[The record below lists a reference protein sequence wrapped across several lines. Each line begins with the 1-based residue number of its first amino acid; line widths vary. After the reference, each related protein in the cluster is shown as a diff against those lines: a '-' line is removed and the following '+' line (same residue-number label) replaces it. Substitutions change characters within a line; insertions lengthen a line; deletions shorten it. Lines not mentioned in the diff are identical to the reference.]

1 MTQIPPFYQSPL
13 STASTTQ
20 STLST
25 TNDFFSQIRTQIDSF
40 ISSGKFQELSLFLN
54 SLQGVDRN
62 LVSNLLTSIISEVI
76 ETNQNVQLIK
86 ILLSHG
92 ADVNTIIHCQDI
104 KEEDGITL
112 LMYSIMIKNVEL
124 FKCVLSFGPDI
135 LITDAENQNAVVTSI
150 LLNEDK
156 DVFFLEQLL
165 KLNHSAVHTEVTIEN
180 ETHNLLTL
188 ATDKNKPTYVALL
201 LTHGIDVN
209 YAAKPSLDTA
219 MHIAVKND
227 YLEIAEQLYK
237 HERYDHNRLNKE
249 MKTPKDIACEL
260 KAKVYNTLFI
270 NERDDTLQQQLN
282 SHLQFQQQ
290 LNMHSNS
297 GNNVVNAYSGP
308 NNINNAIRMQNTP
321 MQQLM
326 SSSSQGNPGVNGVGA
341 GASQNV
347 VNANLNVQSTL
358 GSAGQNNNLIITQ
371 GVNATATPSSG
382 RVNNKGVSNSIG
394 IGMRRKNNFLLKKNL
409 KIPIELPKQK
419 MAISN
424 IYIDI
429 NKANP
434 KLCVN
439 INKTP
444 EQLSD
449 EMEKM
454 KKQLEEKVKALRNYE
469 MLLNDVSAYV
479 YTYINSLLEKK
490 SNQNAEGTNRNEGL
504 EDSEVQNERN
514 KPATRHH

>member
-13 STASTTQ
+13 STTSTTQ
-20 STLST
+20 STLSST
-25 TNDFFSQIRTQIDSF
+25 TDFYSQIRTQIDSF

-54 SLQGVDRN
+54 SLQEVDRN
-62 LVSNLLTSIISEVI
+62 LVSNLLTSIISDVI

-112 LMYSIMIKNVEL
+112 LMYSIMIKNIEL

-150 LLNEDK
+150 LLNDDK

-165 KLNHSAVHTEVTIEN
+165 KLNYSAVHTEVTIES
-180 ETHNLLTL
+180 ETHNMLTL
-188 ATDKNKPTYVALL
+188 ATEKNKPTFVALL
-201 LTHGIDVN
+201 LTYEIDVN
-209 YAAKPSLDTA
+209 YAVKPTLDTA

-227 YLEIAEQLYK
+227 YLEIAEQIYK
-237 HERYDHNRLNKE
+237 SERYDHSRLNKD

-260 KAKVYNTLFI
+260 KGNKVYNALYI
-270 NERDDTLQQQLN
+270 NEREDMLQQKQQQQQQMN

-290 LNMHSNS
+290 MNMHNS
-297 GNNVVNAYSGP
+297 GNNSSNAVN
-308 NNINNAIRMQNTP
+308 NVNNAMRLQNTQ

-326 SSSSQGNPGVNGVGA
+326 NANMQAMQSNQNVNGVN
-341 GASQNV
+341 SNQNI
-347 VNANLNVQSTL
+347 VNVNVNVNTNMPVQS
-358 GSAGQNNNLIITQ
+358 GSSGNVTQKNNLIITQ
-371 GVNATATPSSG
+371 GMNNTTTPLSSTTTTTN
-382 RVNNKGVSNSIG
+382 RVVGNNNNNNKIGNGIG
-394 IGMRRKNNFLLKKNL
+394 IGMRRRNNFLMKKNM
-409 KIPIELPKQK
+409 KIPIELHKQK
-419 MAISN
+419 NAISN

-429 NKANP
+429 NKANS

-449 EMEKM
+449 ETEKM
-454 KKQLEEKVKALRNYE
+454 KKQLEEKVKTLRNYE
-469 MLLNDVSAYV
+469 MLLNDVSP
-479 YTYINSLLEKK
+479 YTYIYI
-490 SNQNAEGTNRNEGL
+490 
-504 EDSEVQNERN
+504 
-514 KPATRHH
+514 

>member
-13 STASTTQ
+13 STTSTTQ
-20 STLST
+20 STLSST
-25 TNDFFSQIRTQIDSF
+25 TDFYSQIRTQIDSF

-54 SLQGVDRN
+54 SLQEVDRN
-62 LVSNLLTSIISEVI
+62 LVSNLLTSIISDVI

-112 LMYSIMIKNVEL
+112 LMYSIMIKNIEL

-150 LLNEDK
+150 LLNDDK

-165 KLNHSAVHTEVTIEN
+165 KLNYSAVHTEVTIEN
-180 ETHNLLTL
+180 ETHNMLTL
-188 ATDKNKPTYVALL
+188 ATEKNKPTFVSLL
-201 LTHGIDVN
+201 LTYEIDVN
-209 YAAKPSLDTA
+209 YAVKPTLDTA

-227 YLEIAEQLYK
+227 YLEIAEQIYK
-237 HERYDHNRLNKE
+237 CERYDHSRLNKD

-260 KAKVYNTLFI
+260 KGNKVYNALYI
-270 NERDDTLQQQLN
+270 NEREDMLQQQQQQQQQMN

-290 LNMHSNS
+290 INMHSGGGSN
-297 GNNVVNAYSGP
+297 NNVVN
-308 NNINNAIRMQNTP
+308 NVNNAMRLQNTQ

-326 SSSSQGNPGVNGVGA
+326 NANVQAMQSNQNVNGVNSNQNIVNVNTNMPMQSSSSGNV
-341 GASQNV
+341 
-347 VNANLNVQSTL
+347 T
-358 GSAGQNNNLIITQ
+358 QNNNLIITQ
-371 GVNATATPSSG
+371 GMNNTTTPLSSSTSNN
-382 RVNNKGVSNSIG
+382 RVVGNSNNNNKIGNG
-394 IGMRRKNNFLLKKNL
+394 IGMRRRNNFLLKKNM
-409 KIPIELPKQK
+409 KIPIELHKQK
-419 MAISN
+419 NAISN

-429 NKANP
+429 NKTNS

-449 EMEKM
+449 ETEKM
-454 KKQLEEKVKALRNYE
+454 KKQLEEKVKTLRNYE
-469 MLLNDVSAYV
+469 MLLNDVSSYLHI
-479 YTYINSLLEKK
+479 TLS
-490 SNQNAEGTNRNEGL
+490 
-504 EDSEVQNERN
+504 
-514 KPATRHH
+514 

>member
-13 STASTTQ
+13 STTSTTQ
-20 STLST
+20 STLSST
-25 TNDFFSQIRTQIDSF
+25 TDFYSQIRTQIDSF

-54 SLQGVDRN
+54 SLQEVDRN
-62 LVSNLLTSIISEVI
+62 LVSNLLTSIISDVI

-112 LMYSIMIKNVEL
+112 LMYSIMIKNIEL

-150 LLNEDK
+150 LLNDDK

-165 KLNHSAVHTEVTIEN
+165 KLNYSAVHTEVTIEN
-180 ETHNLLTL
+180 ETHNMLTL
-188 ATDKNKPTYVALL
+188 ATEKNKPTFVSLL
-201 LTHGIDVN
+201 LTYEIDVN
-209 YAAKPSLDTA
+209 YAVKPTLDTA

-227 YLEIAEQLYK
+227 YLEIAEQIYK
-237 HERYDHNRLNKE
+237 CERYDHSRLNKD

-260 KAKVYNTLFI
+260 KGNKVYNALYI
-270 NERDDTLQQQLN
+270 NEREDMLQQQQQQMN

-290 LNMHSNS
+290 INMHSGGGSN
-297 GNNVVNAYSGP
+297 NNVVN
-308 NNINNAIRMQNTP
+308 NVNNAMRLQNTQ

-326 SSSSQGNPGVNGVGA
+326 NANMQAMQSNQNVNGVNSNQNIVNVNVNVNTNMPVQSSSSGNV
-341 GASQNV
+341 
-347 VNANLNVQSTL
+347 T
-358 GSAGQNNNLIITQ
+358 QNNNLIITQ
-371 GVNATATPSSG
+371 GMNNTTTPLSSSTSNN
-382 RVNNKGVSNSIG
+382 RVVGNSNNNNKIGNG
-394 IGMRRKNNFLLKKNL
+394 IGMRRRNNFLLKKNM
-409 KIPIELPKQK
+409 KIPIELHKQK
-419 MAISN
+419 NAISN

-429 NKANP
+429 NKTNS

-449 EMEKM
+449 ETEKM
-454 KKQLEEKVKALRNYE
+454 KKQLEEKVKTLRNYE
-469 MLLNDVSAYV
+469 MLLNDVSSYLHI
-479 YTYINSLLEKK
+479 YIYITLS
-490 SNQNAEGTNRNEGL
+490 
-504 EDSEVQNERN
+504 
-514 KPATRHH
+514 

>member
-13 STASTTQ
+13 STTSTTQ
-20 STLST
+20 STLSS
-25 TNDFFSQIRTQIDSF
+25 TNDFFSQVRTQIDSF

-54 SLQGVDRN
+54 SLQEVDRN
-62 LVSNLLTSIISEVI
+62 LVSNLLTCIISDVI

-112 LMYSIMIKNVEL
+112 LMYSIMIKNIEL

-150 LLNEDK
+150 LLNDDK

-165 KLNHSAVHTEVTIEN
+165 KLNYSAVHTEVTIEN
-180 ETHNLLTL
+180 ETHNMLTL
-188 ATDKNKPTYVALL
+188 ATEKNKPTFVSLL
-201 LTHGIDVN
+201 LTHDIDVN
-209 YAAKPSLDTA
+209 YAVKPSLDTA

-227 YLEIAEQLYK
+227 YLEIAEQIYK
-237 HERYDHNRLNKE
+237 NERYDHNRLNKD

-260 KAKVYNTLFI
+260 KAKVYNALFI
-270 NERDDTLQQQLN
+270 NEREDLLQQQQQLN
-282 SHLQFQQQ
+282 NHLQFQQQ
-290 LNMHSNS
+290 IKMHSNNS
-297 GNNVVNAYSGP
+297 NNVVN
-308 NNINNAIRMQNTP
+308 NVNNAMRLQNTQ

-326 SSSSQGNPGVNGVGA
+326 NTNIQSMQSNQGVNGVNNNQ
-341 GASQNV
+341 SI
-347 VNANLNVQSTL
+347 VNANLTVQSSS
-358 GSAGQNNNLIITQ
+358 GNAVKNNNLLITQ
-371 GVNATATPSSG
+371 GMSTTTSSLNK
-382 RVNNKGVSNSIG
+382 VNNNNKLGNNNSIRV
-394 IGMRRKNNFLLKKNL
+394 GMRRRNNFLMKKNL
-409 KIPIELPKQK
+409 KIPIELHKQK

-429 NKANP
+429 NKANS

-444 EQLSD
+444 EQLTD
-449 EMEKM
+449 ETEKM
-454 KKQLEEKVKALRNYE
+454 KKQLEEKVKTLRNYE
-469 MLLNDVSAYV
+469 MLLNDVSIVLYI
-479 YTYINSLLEKK
+479 YIN
-490 SNQNAEGTNRNEGL
+490 AY
-504 EDSEVQNERN
+504 
-514 KPATRHH
+514 